1 MKTFVLI
8 AALAMSLPGIADA
21 RKVTYYS
28 DRDRD
33 GHYVKRTKNVP
44 DYGYRGGY
52 YGGRGYY
59 GNRYSGGRY
68 YGGRSYYGGYRP
80 YYGRSYYSS
89 YRPYYGR
96 SYYSGYPYYY
106 GSPGISFVYSSSS
119 PRYYS
124 YDRSY
129 RSSYSSLE
137 VDVQRALKRRGYYY
151 GPIDGDIGP
160 GSRNA
165 IRSYQ
170 ADRGLSVTGRIDSRL
185 LRSLGI

>member
-8 AALAMSLPGIADA
+8 AALALSIPGIADA

-44 DYGYRGGY
+44 DYRGYRGYGGYGGY
-52 YGGRGYY
+52 YGGRSY
-59 GNRYSGGRY
+59 
-68 YGGRSYYGGYRP
+68 GRSYYGRSYYNRPYYYSGYRP
-80 YYGRSYYSS
+80 YYGRSYYRS
-89 YRPYYGR
+89 YGYP
-96 SYYSGYPYYY
+96 SYYS
-106 GSPGISFVYSSSS
+106 SPGLHYVYSSSS
-119 PRYYS
+119 PRYYKS
-124 YDRSY
+124 ARSY
-129 RSSYSSLE
+129 NSNYGSLE

-170 ADRGLSVTGRIDSRL
+170 ADRGLSVTGRIDSTL
-185 LRSLGI
+185 MRSLGI